1 MNTLMWMCA
10 AVAVAIFG
18 AILHSVA
25 TFRSEGEATTAYKR
39 RTLIE
44 VVWALVPI
52 LIVIAAAVPSF
63 QGSAPTA
70 VTVAS
75 DLTTN

>member
-25 TFRSEGEATTAYKR
+25 TFRSEGEPKTRYKR
-39 RTLIE
+39 RALIE

-63 QGSAPTA
+63 QRSAPTA

-75 DLTTN
+75 E

>member
-1 MNTLMWMCA
+1 MNTLMWVCA
-10 AVAVAIFG
+10 AVAIAIFG
-18 AILHSVA
+18 TILHSVA
-25 TFRSEGEATTAYKR
+25 TFRSSGNRTGNYKR

-63 QGSAPTA
+63 RMSEPAA
-70 VTVAS
+70 VAVAAS
-75 DLTTN
+75 D

>member
-25 TFRSEGEATTAYKR
+25 TFRSEGEAKPRYRR
-39 RTLIE
+39 RTVIE

-63 QGSAPTA
+63 QRSAPAA

-75 DLTTN
+75 E

>member
-1 MNTLMWMCA
+1 MNTLMWACA
-10 AVAVAIFG
+10 AVAIAIFG

-25 TFRSEGEATTAYKR
+25 TFGSGSERTGNYKR

-63 QGSAPTA
+63 RMSETTL
-70 VTVAS
+70 VVVAAS
-75 DLTTN
+75 E

>member
-1 MNTLMWMCA
+1 MDTLMWVCA

-25 TFRSEGEATTAYKR
+25 TFRSDAERTGPYKR

-63 QGSAPTA
+63 RLSEPTPVA
-70 VTVAS
+70 IAAS
-75 DLTTN
+75 D

>member
-25 TFRSEGEATTAYKR
+25 TFRSAGETRTRYKR

-63 QGSAPTA
+63 RQNTPTA
-70 VTVAS
+70 VIVAS
-75 DLTTN
+75 E